1 MRIGLQTWG
10 SEGDVQP
17 FIALAAGLASAGHEV
32 TLLATDIHRRDYS
45 ALAQKLGFAW
55 LSVTSPDLPSPEGL
69 EELGRKLFGTT
80 NPMKQVELI
89 TQHLLEPARYAMFDA
104 AQNLCRSNDV
114 IVGHILI
121 DPLRVA
127 AEKAGVP
134 LATISLAHNAIPSP
148 HTRPYGFPKV
158 GRWATPLWWKLAQA
172 MMNRAFLPNV
182 NALRERQGLA
192 PDRDVLTQTWA
203 SERLN
208 LIAVSPVLCELPSDW
223 STNHRVCG
231 FLNLRVDQSVEE
243 TPPGLDEFIAGDEP
257 PVYFTFGSMMPS
269 NLDYI
274 RGVADIWSSA
284 VRLAACRAIF
294 QFPWDDLSAVE
305 TDARVFKVK
314 RSPHKTIFPNCALVV
329 HHGGAGTTQT
339 TLLAGRPSVV
349 VAHLVDQ
356 FFWGSELERLGVAGP
371 SQKRK
376 GLSAG
381 RLAKSI
387 TKALNSREML
397 RRAASLGRAMAEE
410 DGVKV
415 AVSAIEAMVAG
426 S

>member
-1 MRIGLQTWG
+1 MQTWG

-376 GLSAG
+376 GLSAR

>member
-17 FIALAAGLASAGHEV
+17 FIALAAGLASAGHKV
-32 TLLATDIHRRDYS
+32 TLLATDINRRDYN

-55 LSVTSPDLPSPEGL
+55 LSVTSPDLPSPEKL
-69 EELGRKLFGTT
+69 EEVGRKLFGTS

-89 TQHLLEPARYAMFDA
+89 RQHLLEPARHAMFDA
-104 AQNLCRSNDV
+104 AQNLCRSNDL

-121 DPLRVA
+121 DPVRVA

-134 LATISLAHNAIPSP
+134 MATIALAHNAIPSA
-148 HTRPYGFPKV
+148 HNRPYGFPKV
-158 GRWATPLWWKLAQA
+158 GRWATPLWWKLAQV
-172 MMNRAFLPNV
+172 MINRAFLPKV

-203 SERLN
+203 SGQLN
-208 LIAVSPVLCELPSDW
+208 LVAVSPVLCELPSDW
-223 STNHRVCG
+223 GAHHRVCG
-231 FLNLRVDQSVEE
+231 FLNLPVDQSVEE
-243 TPPGLDEFIAGDEP
+243 TPPGLDEFIAGDDP

-274 RGVADIWSSA
+274 REVADIWSSA
-284 VRLAACRAIF
+284 VRLAGCRAIF
-294 QFPWDDLSAVE
+294 QLPWDDLSAVE

-314 RSPHKTIFPNCALVV
+314 RSPHRTIFPNCALVV

-339 TLLAGRPSVV
+339 SLLAGRPSVV
-349 VAHLVDQ
+349 VAHVVDQ

-371 SQKRK
+371 CQKRK
-376 GLSAG
+376 GLSAS

-397 RRAASLGRAMAEE
+397 RRAASLGQAMAEE

-415 AVSAIEAMVAG
+415 AVFAIEAMIAG

>member
-17 FIALAAGLASAGHEV
+17 FIALAAGLASAGHKV
-32 TLLATDIHRRDYS
+32 TLLATDINRRDYN

-55 LSVTSPDLPSPEGL
+55 LSVTSPDLPSPEKL
-69 EELGRKLFGTT
+69 EEVGRKLFGTS
-80 NPMKQVELI
+80 NHIKQVELI
-89 TQHLLEPARYAMFDA
+89 RQHLLEPARHAMFDA
-104 AQNLCRSNDV
+104 AQSLCRSNDL
-114 IVGHILI
+114 IIGHVLI

-134 LATISLAHNAIPSP
+134 MATIALAHNAIPSA
-148 HTRPYGFPKV
+148 RNGPYGFPKL

-172 MMNRAFLPNV
+172 MMNRAFLPKV

-203 SERLN
+203 SGRLN
-208 LIAVSPVLCELPSDW
+208 LVAVSPVLCELPSDW
-223 STNHRVCG
+223 GATHCVCG
-231 FLNLRVDQSVEE
+231 FLNLPVDQSVEE
-243 TPPGLDEFIAGDEP
+243 TPPGLDEFIARDDP

-284 VRLAACRAIF
+284 VRLAGCRAIF
-294 QFPWDDLSAVE
+294 QFPWDDLSAIE
-305 TDARVFKVK
+305 TDGRVFKVK

-339 TLLAGRPSVV
+339 SLLAGRPSVV
-349 VAHLVDQ
+349 VAHVVDQ

-376 GLSAG
+376 GLSAR

-387 TKALNSREML
+387 TETLNSREML
-397 RRAASLGRAMAEE
+397 RRAASLGQAMAQE

-415 AVSAIEAMVAG
+415 AVFAIEAMIAG
-426 S
+426 N